1 MYLTERG
8 CGNRVSDERRHQYRH
23 PSRPSEKCRPSR
35 STGSAVTNDLT
46 GRVPNDVSPFRLL
59 SPDGPTRSAQSAS
72 SARDRKPA
80 RRRNRNDMTIDN
92 FFQLYQSKVA
102 DNPLK
107 HEYLKAVMIAAI
119 EDGHWRDGDKLPTEQ
134 VLAEITPFSL
144 GTVQKAVGS
153 LVSEGYVQRKR
164 GLGTFIIPREK
175 RLGEPWIFQI
185 LSTDGDRFIPMT
197 SSVSR
202 RVEVESDAA
211 WARWLCGDTEDR
223 RIVRLDRI
231 IAAEDYTFLSFFYI
245 DASRFPHFNDAPFD
259 TLRSENF
266 VKLIKEIYQVSPSRI
281 MHTVRTAPLPRYVA
295 DALKLPQK
303 TYGTHLE
310 IMGSSAAGEPV
321 FYQQLYLPAG
331 GPRIYL

>member
-1 MYLTERG
+1 M
-8 CGNRVSDERRHQYRH
+8 
-23 PSRPSEKCRPSR
+23 
-35 STGSAVTNDLT
+35 TN
-46 GRVPNDVSPFRLL
+46 
-59 SPDGPTRSAQSAS
+59 
-72 SARDRKPA
+72 
-80 RRRNRNDMTIDN
+80 DN
-92 FFQLYQSKVA
+92 FFELYQSKAA

-119 EDGHWRDGDKLPTEQ
+119 EDGHWRDGEKLPTEQ
-134 VLAEITPFSL
+134 VLAAITPFSL

-175 RLGEPWIFQI
+175 RLGEPWIYQI
-185 LSTDGDRFIPMT
+185 LSADGDRFIPMT

-211 WARWLCGDTEDR
+211 WARWLCGGCEDR
-223 RIVRLDRI
+223 RIVRLDRVI
-231 IAAEDYTFLSFFYI
+231 VAEEYAFFSCFYV
-245 DASRFPHFNDAPFD
+245 DATRFPHFIDAPFEA
-259 TLRSENF
+259 LRSENF
-266 VKLIKEIYQVSPSRI
+266 VKLIKEIYQVSASRI
-281 MHTVRTAPLPRYVA
+281 MHTVRTAPLPRYAA

-303 TYGTHLE
+303 IYGTHIE
-310 IMGSSAAGEPV
+310 IMGSSAAGEPI

>member
-1 MYLTERG
+1 
-8 CGNRVSDERRHQYRH
+8 
-23 PSRPSEKCRPSR
+23 
-35 STGSAVTNDLT
+35 
-46 GRVPNDVSPFRLL
+46 
-59 SPDGPTRSAQSAS
+59 
-72 SARDRKPA
+72 
-80 RRRNRNDMTIDN
+80 MTIDN
-92 FFQLYQSKVA
+92 FFQLYQSKAA

-144 GTVQKAVGS
+144 GTIQKAVGS

-164 GLGTFIIPREK
+164 GRGTFIIPREK
-175 RLGEPWIFQI
+175 RLGEPWIYQI
-185 LSTDGDRFIPMT
+185 LSADGDRFIPMT

-211 WARWLCGDTEDR
+211 WARWLCGGMEDR
-223 RIVRLDRI
+223 RIVRIDRI
-231 IAAEDYTFLSFFYI
+231 IVAEDYTFLSFFYI
-245 DASRFPHFNDAPFD
+245 DATRFPYFIDATFD
-259 TLRSENF
+259 ALRSENF
-266 VKLIKEIYQVSPSRI
+266 VKLIKEIYQVPASRI
-281 MHTVRTAPLPRYVA
+281 VHTVRTAPLPRYVA

-303 TYGTHLE
+303 AYGTHLE
-310 IMGSSAAGEPV
+310 IMGSSPGGEPV

>member
-1 MYLTERG
+1 
-8 CGNRVSDERRHQYRH
+8 
-23 PSRPSEKCRPSR
+23 
-35 STGSAVTNDLT
+35 
-46 GRVPNDVSPFRLL
+46 
-59 SPDGPTRSAQSAS
+59 
-72 SARDRKPA
+72 
-80 RRRNRNDMTIDN
+80 MTIDN
-92 FFQLYQSKVA
+92 FFQLYQSKA
-102 DNPLK
+102 PDNPLK

-144 GTVQKAVGS
+144 GTIQKAVGS

-164 GLGTFIIPREK
+164 GRGTFIIPREK

-185 LSTDGDRFIPMT
+185 LSADGDRFIPMT

-211 WARWLCGDTEDR
+211 WARWLCGGSEDR
-223 RIVRLDRI
+223 RIVRIDRI
-231 IAAEDYTFLSFFYI
+231 IVAEDYTFLSSFYI
-245 DASRFPHFNDAPFD
+245 DATRFPHFIDAPFD
-259 TLRSENF
+259 ALRSENF

-281 MHTVRTAPLPRYVA
+281 VHTVRTAPLPRYVA
-295 DALKLPQK
+295 DALELPQK
-303 TYGTHLE
+303 AYGTHLE
-310 IMGSSAAGEPV
+310 IMGSSPGGEPV

>member
-1 MYLTERG
+1 MI
-8 CGNRVSDERRHQYRH
+8 
-23 PSRPSEKCRPSR
+23 
-35 STGSAVTNDLT
+35 
-46 GRVPNDVSPFRLL
+46 
-59 SPDGPTRSAQSAS
+59 
-72 SARDRKPA
+72 
-80 RRRNRNDMTIDN
+80 IDN

-102 DNPLK
+102 ENPLK

-153 LVSEGYVQRKR
+153 LVNEGYVQRKR

-185 LSTDGDRFIPMT
+185 LSADGDRFIPMT
-197 SSVSR
+197 SSVLR
-202 RVEVESDAA
+202 RVEVESDAP
-211 WARWLCGDTEDR
+211 WARWLCGDVDDR

-231 IAAEDYTFLSFFYI
+231 IAAEDYKFLSLFYI

-259 TLRSENF
+259 TLVSENF

-281 MHTVRTAPLPRYVA
+281 MHTVRTAPLARYVA
-295 DALKLPQK
+295 DALKVPHK

-310 IMGSSAAGEPV
+310 IMGSSAAGEPL